1 MIPDQKSNEGRN
13 RYGLGIESALYVLFI
28 LVSILILIFGLKL
41 FETNLS
47 IPFEYDEDTLL
58 ILPLVKETV
67 EGGHHWRNARLGAP
81 GVQELH
87 DFPIVDH
94 LHFLIIRLMA
104 VFTHDTGLVFNLYY
118 LATYPLTVVTT
129 MLVLRHFQVSRMAAG
144 VGGLLY
150 AFQPYHYLRGE
161 HHYFLAAYYV
171 VPLSAMLALKLCRG
185 QYRVSLRSWGTVAVL
200 LIAVATGSAGAYY
213 AFFACALY
221 GIAGFYGWAVTGTW
235 RALASALLLIGVVV
249 VVGAANHAPTFR
261 YQWENGHNSGTHI
274 RHSLEAEFHGMKLT
288 HLVLPVTGHQSQTLA
303 DLRAT
308 YNIKGRP
315 LENENRDGSLG
326 LVGTAGLLLLLVVLV
341 RPTRS
346 GWPLGPLAAL
356 TVFLV
361 LLGTIGGLGSLFS
374 FLITPQVRA
383 YNRVS
388 IYIAFFALFAA
399 VWAVDQL
406 LNKRPRFVRVL
417 FLVLLAAFGLWDELA
432 RPWFRADAAGART
445 AVAKRY
451 QDDAAFFGQIEQA
464 VPGGMVFMLP
474 YVKYPEDYAT
484 PLAGG
489 YIHNRGYLHTRTVR
503 WSFGAMKGRE
513 VDREHR
519 HIVNLPPDEML
530 LALIVQGF
538 DGLFIDTRGYPPT
551 VGEKLVAEIQLR
563 TGNTTPPL
571 RHVDGLQ
578 VFLDLRNYKARLE
591 AERPVE
597 LAALRLQEQERLQV
611 LWLHGFVSFEPIGQ
625 ESKHRWC
632 SRRGELVLVNPTD
645 RTRRFQCNMVFGN
658 LMAESADLKID
669 GAIWSDR
676 FPVNRDVTSKAY
688 TIVVPPGRHTIRFIC
703 KPPAEYRPSDT
714 LEQIFFVAQFEA
726 TEIP

>member
-1 MIPDQKSNEGRN
+1 MIPDQKTNEGRN
-13 RYGLGIESALYVLFI
+13 RYGLLVESASYVLFI

-41 FETNLS
+41 YEAELS
-47 IPFEYDEDTLL
+47 VPFEYDEDTLL

-81 GVQELH
+81 GVQELY

-94 LHFLIIRLMA
+94 LHFLLIRLMA
-104 VFTHDTGLVFNLYY
+104 VFTRDTGLIFNLYY

-129 MLVLRHFQVSRMAAG
+129 MLVLRHFHLSLMAAG

-161 HHYFLAAYYV
+161 HHYFLSAYFV
-171 VPLSAMLALKLCRG
+171 VPLSAMLALNLCRG
-185 QYRVSLRSWGTVAVL
+185 QYRVSLRSWDAVAVL
-200 LIAVATGSAGAYY
+200 LVAVATGSAGAYY

-221 GIAGFYGWAVTGTW
+221 LLAGCYGWALTGTW
-235 RALASALLLIGVVV
+235 RVLASALLLIGVVV
-249 VVGAANHAPTFR
+249 IVGAANHAPTFL
-261 YQWENGHNSGTHI
+261 YQWKNGHSATHV
-274 RHSLEAEFHGMKLT
+274 RHPFEAEHHGMKLT
-288 HLVLPVTGHQSQTLA
+288 HLVLPVTGHQSRALA

-308 YNIKGRP
+308 YNNIGRP
-315 LENENRDGSLG
+315 LEHENRDGCLG
-326 LVGTAGLLLLLVVLV
+326 LIGTIGFGGLFVALFLPNR
-341 RPTRS
+341 RP
-346 GWPLGPLAAL
+346 WPLGPLAAL
-356 TVFLV
+356 TALLV
-361 LLGTIGGLGSLFS
+361 LVGTIGGLGSLVS
-374 FLITPQVRA
+374 FLVTPQVRA

-388 IYIAFFALFAA
+388 IYIAFFALFAVLA
-399 VWAVDQL
+399 TVDRL
-406 LNKRPRFVRVL
+406 LQTSPRFVRVL
-417 FLVLLAAFGLWDELA
+417 LLVLLAAVGLWDELA
-432 RPWFRADAAGART
+432 RPWFRSDVADART
-445 AVAKRY
+445 AVMKRY
-451 QDDAAFFGQIEQA
+451 QDDGAFFGQIEQA

-474 YVKYPEDYAT
+474 YVKYPEDYST

-489 YIHNRGYLHTRTVR
+489 YVLNRGYLHTRTVR

-513 VDREHR
+513 VDLVHR
-519 HIVNLPPDEML
+519 HTVTLPPDEML

-551 VGEKLVAEIQLR
+551 VGEKLVSEIQLR

-578 VFLDLRNYKARLE
+578 VFLDLRSFKARLE
-591 AERPVE
+591 ADRPGE
-597 LAALRLQEQERLQV
+597 LAALRLQGLEQLQV
-611 LWLHGFVSFEPIGQ
+611 LWLHGFVSFEPVGQ

-632 SRRGELVLVNPTD
+632 GRRGELVLANPID
-645 RTRRFQCNMVFGN
+645 RTRRFQCTMVFGN

-676 FPVNRDVTSKAY
+676 FPVNRDVTSKTY